1 MSSKA
6 TAYFYGMVPAGSR
19 ERQQQMFQDA
29 HGLDVTAASAAA
41 VQAFDHALNG
51 YLGYRVDTPL
61 RLAALFDADP
71 EFGLAHCLKGYFAM
85 LSYKQA
91 AVPMAEAAMRNAR
104 RLTEQA
110 TPRERAHVAALQ
122 LWIDGEPDRAA
133 AVWEQILSEHP
144 RDVLAFRLAHFVNFW
159 LGRPDAMLASVLG
172 VERHWS
178 AALPGYGAILGCRC
192 FAHEECGYYTEAEAA
207 GRAAIERDPGDL
219 WAAHGV
225 AHVLEMQGRRGEGIA
240 WIEGL
245 RRNWD
250 DANNLRHHLWWHAA
264 MFHLERGETD
274 RVLAL
279 YDSEFRNAASKLIQS
294 QPDLYIDVQNA
305 ASMLFRL
312 QRHGVDVGD
321 RWDELADK
329 AEARIGDCLSA
340 FTLPHWMMALA
351 ATGRYEAAAR
361 MLDAMRAFAQG
372 PGLIASLVGDCA
384 LPICSAVLSHAQGD
398 HAHAVAAMRPALS
411 GMYRLGGSHAQQD
424 VLEQLFLDA
433 ALRANET
440 DDVRLLLERVAGRNK
455 LPLRRCIGYA
465 AAASLLDA

>member
-1 MSSKA
+1 
-6 TAYFYGMVPAGSR
+6 
-19 ERQQQMFQDA
+19 MFQDA
-29 HGLDVTAASAAA
+29 HGLAVTTSSAAA
-41 VQAFDHALNG
+41 VQAFDHVVSG
-51 YLGYRVDTPL
+51 YLRYRVDIPQ
-61 RLAALFDADP
+61 RMAALFEADA

-91 AVPMAEAAMRNAR
+91 AIPMAKAAAADAK
-104 RLTEQA
+104 RLTQHA
-110 TPRERAHVAALQ
+110 TPREQAHVAALRH
-122 LWIDGEPDRAA
+122 WIDGEPDRAA

-159 LGRPDAMLASVLG
+159 LGRPDLMLASVLG

-178 AALPGYGAILGCRC
+178 EDLPGYNAILGCRC

-207 GRAAIERDPGDL
+207 GREAIDRDPGDL

-225 AHVLEMQGRRGEGIA
+225 AHVMEMQGRRGEGIA
-240 WIEGL
+240 WIDSL
-245 RRNWD
+245 RSNWEE
-250 DANNLRHHLWWHAA
+250 ANNLRHHLWWHAA
-264 MFHLERGETD
+264 MFHLERGEMD

-279 YDSEFRNAASKLIQS
+279 YDDEFRNLTSRLTEA

-312 QRHGVDVGD
+312 QRHRVDVGD
-321 RWDELADK
+321 RWVELADR

-351 ATGRYEAAAR
+351 ATGRYGAAQR
-361 MLDAMRAFAQG
+361 MLEAMRDFAQR
-372 PGLIASLVGDCA
+372 PGITASFVA
-384 LPICSAVLSHAQGD
+384 RYATPICQAVLAHAKGEY
-398 HAHAVAAMRPALS
+398 AHAVAVMRPVLS

-433 ALRANET
+433 AMKAEQKP
-440 DDVRLLLERVAGRNK
+440 DVLMLLERVAGRHP
-455 LPLRRCIGYA
+455 LPPARRVGYA
-465 AAASLLDA
+465 DAARTLAF

>member
-1 MSSKA
+1 
-6 TAYFYGMVPAGSR
+6 
-19 ERQQQMFQDA
+19 MFQDA
-29 HGLDVTAASAAA
+29 HGLHVTAASVAA
-41 VQAFDHALNG
+41 VQAFDHTLMG
-51 YLGYRVDTPL
+51 YLSYRADTPQ
-61 RLAALFDADP
+61 RLAAVFDADA

-91 AVPMAEAAMRNAR
+91 AVPMAEAAAADAR
-104 RLTEQA
+104 RLTERA

-122 LWIDGEPDRAA
+122 HWIDGEPDHAA

-144 RDVLAFRLAHFVNFW
+144 CDVLAFRLAHFVNFW
-159 LGRPDAMLASVLG
+159 LGRPDVMLASVQG

-178 AALPGYGAILGCRC
+178 DELPGYGAILACRC
-192 FAHEECGYYTEAEAA
+192 FAHEECGHYTEAEAA
-207 GRAAIERDPGDL
+207 GRAAIDRDPGDL

-225 AHVLEMQGRRGEGIA
+225 AHVLEMQGRRSEGIA
-240 WIEGL
+240 WIDGL
-245 RRNWD
+245 RRNWEA
-250 DANNLRHHLWWHAA
+250 ANNLRHHLWWHAA

-279 YDSEFRNAASKLIQS
+279 YDGEFRNLTSRLTEA

-321 RWDELADK
+321 RWVELADK
-329 AEARIGDCLSA
+329 AEPRIGDCLSA

-351 ATGRYEAAAR
+351 TTGRQAAALR
-361 MLDAMRAFAQG
+361 MLQAMRAFAQG
-372 PGLIASLVGDCA
+372 PGITASVVGRYA
-384 LPICSAVLSHAQGD
+384 LPICEAVLAHARGEHVQ
-398 HAHAVAAMRPALS
+398 AVAAMRPALD

-433 ALRANET
+433 ALKAGLA
-440 DDVRLLLERVAGRNK
+440 DDVRLMLERVAGRNR
-455 LPLRRCIGYA
+455 LPLRRRIGYA
-465 AAASLLDA
+465 SAAGLIDG

>member
-1 MSSKA
+1 
-6 TAYFYGMVPAGSR
+6 
-19 ERQQQMFQDA
+19 MFQDA
-29 HGLDVTAASAAA
+29 HGLHVTATSVAA
-41 VQAFDHALNG
+41 VQAFDAALMG
-51 YLGYRVDTPL
+51 YLKYRADTPQ
-61 RLAALFDADP
+61 RLATLLGVDP
-71 EFGLAHCLKGYFAM
+71 AFGMAHCLKGYFAM

-91 AVPMAEAAMRNAR
+91 AVPMAEAAVSDAR
-104 RLTEQA
+104 RLTDRA
-110 TPRERAHVAALQ
+110 TSRERAHVAALQ

-133 AVWEQILSEHP
+133 SVWEQILSEHP

-178 AALPGYGAILGCRC
+178 DELPGYGAILACRC

-207 GRAAIERDPGDL
+207 GRAAIDRDPGDL

-225 AHVLEMQGRRGEGIA
+225 AHVLEMQGRRSEGIA
-240 WIEGL
+240 WIDGL
-245 RRNWD
+245 RCNWD

-264 MFHLERGETD
+264 MFHLERGEAD

-279 YDSEFRNAASKLIQS
+279 YDSEFRNQASQLTQA

-312 QRHGVDVGD
+312 QRHGVSVGS

-351 ATGRYEAAAR
+351 NAGRNDAAVR
-361 MLDAMRAFAQG
+361 MLEAMHAFAQG
-372 PGLIASLVGDCA
+372 PGSTASLVGNCA
-384 LPICSAVLSHAQGD
+384 LPICEAVLAHARGD
-398 HAHAVAAMRPALS
+398 HERAVAVMRPALS

-433 ALRANET
+433 ALQANRTE
-440 DDVRLLLERVAGRNK
+440 DVRLLLERVAGRNK
-455 LPLRRCIGYA
+455 LPLRRRIGYA
-465 AAASLLDA
+465 SAASLVDS